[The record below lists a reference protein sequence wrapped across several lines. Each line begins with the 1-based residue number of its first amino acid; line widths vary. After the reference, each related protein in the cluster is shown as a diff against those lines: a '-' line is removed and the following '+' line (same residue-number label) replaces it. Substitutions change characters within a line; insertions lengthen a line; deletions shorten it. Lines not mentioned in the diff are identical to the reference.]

1 MTWRWLLSES
11 IASIRFYQRRTTVTV
26 LSLAWGVASFVL
38 LVSYGNGFGAAL
50 LKGFQAVG
58 QDLIIM
64 AEGQTSAQA
73 GGMRSGRVIKL
84 DRGDV
89 ETIREAVP
97 GVAALSPEMV
107 KNNMVVVRGTREKR
121 YSLRGVNAEYQ
132 YIRNMTIVSGRWIG
146 PEDVL
151 QRNRVAV
158 LGATT
163 AKEMF
168 SGIPPVGEDITIQGQ
183 RFTVIGVLEAKGQMA
198 SYNKP
203 DNLCVFVPYDTMGLY
218 RDIQHPDLI
227 VWMPVS
233 PQARERAIRDV
244 RSTLAAVH
252 HFSPNDEKA
261 VFILAFNQFMHLI
274 DAMTLAAKL
283 LLGFVGALTLGIG
296 GVGLA
301 NVMLASVLDRTRE
314 IGALK
319 AFGGPRNTIL
329 KQFLIEALL
338 IVGAGGLLG
347 VVVGAAATYAVGTMP
362 LFGALMED
370 APDQGN
376 VELGLS
382 VGSILVSVGVLLF
395 VGLVAGMIPAIKAA
409 RLNPIEAL
417 RYE

>member
-1 MTWRWLLSES
+1 
-11 IASIRFYQRRTTVTV
+11 
-26 LSLAWGVASFVL
+26 
-38 LVSYGNGFGAAL
+38 
-50 LKGFQAVG
+50 
-58 QDLIIM
+58 
-64 AEGQTSAQA
+64 
-73 GGMRSGRVIKL
+73 
-84 DRGDV
+84 
-89 ETIREAVP
+89 
-97 GVAALSPEMV
+97 
-107 KNNMVVVRGTREKR
+107 
-121 YSLRGVNAEYQ
+121 
-132 YIRNMTIVSGRWIG
+132 
-146 PEDVL
+146 
-151 QRNRVAV
+151 
-158 LGATT
+158 
-163 AKEMF
+163 
-168 SGIPPVGEDITIQGQ
+168 
-183 RFTVIGVLEAKGQMA
+183 EAKGQMA